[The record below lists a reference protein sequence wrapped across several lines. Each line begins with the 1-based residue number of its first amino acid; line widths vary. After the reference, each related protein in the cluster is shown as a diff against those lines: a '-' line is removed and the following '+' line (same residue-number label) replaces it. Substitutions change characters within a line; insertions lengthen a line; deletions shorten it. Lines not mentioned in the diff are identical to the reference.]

1 MTRGYERILLNIKYL
16 GNVTK
21 GINQSNVHDN
31 YILQLSKIKEKKM
44 GKKKKKRKH
53 LIILALYN
61 PDTYK
66 NSGPSSAQ
74 Q

>member
-21 GINQSNVHDN
+21 GINQSNLHDN

-44 GKKKKKRKH
+44 GKKKKKKE
-53 LIILALYN
+53 AFN
-61 PDTYK
+61 
-66 NSGPSSAQ
+66 NSGFI
-74 Q
+74 

>member
-21 GINQSNVHDN
+21 GINHSNLHDN

-44 GKKKKKRKH
+44 GEKKKKKGS
-53 LIILALYN
+53 I
-61 PDTYK
+61 
-66 NSGPSSAQ
+66 
-74 Q
+74 

>member
-21 GINQSNVHDN
+21 GINHSNLHDN

-44 GKKKKKRKH
+44 GKKKKRKH

-66 NSGPSSAQ
+66 NSGASSAQ
-74 Q
+74 A

>member
-21 GINQSNVHDN
+21 GINQSNLHDN

-44 GKKKKKRKH
+44 EKKRKH

-74 Q
+74 A